1 MLLNDKKGSGGCK
14 KACANTT
21 FEKVY
26 TISPICLLALST
38 RGCRRV
44 LLTTNGGTKKKRYA
58 SYHIL
63 VLVRTHFSLFR
74 KPYPG
79 RRHFWTLEY
88 TSNFQQI
95 QKK

>member
-44 LLTTNGGTKKKRYA
+44 LLTTNGGTKKKTIRLISHTFFGAYT
-58 SYHIL
+58 L
-63 VLVRTHFSLFR
+63 FSL
-74 KPYPG
+74 
-79 RRHFWTLEY
+79 
-88 TSNFQQI
+88 
-95 QKK
+95 

>member
-21 FEKVY
+21 FENVY

-44 LLTTNGGTKKKRYA
+44 LLTTNGGTKKKKNDTP
-58 SYHIL
+58 HITYWFFGAYTL
-63 VLVRTHFSLFR
+63 FSLS
-74 KPYPG
+74 KTLPG
-79 RRHFWTLEY
+79 
-88 TSNFQQI
+88 SS
-95 QKK
+95 